1 MKAVVCTAYGPPEVL
16 RIEDVPMPSPAA
28 GEARVRV
35 RASSVNAGDWHLM
48 RGDPWLVRLMFG
60 LRKPRSPVFGAD
72 VAGVVDAVGA
82 DVRGLQVGDEV
93 FGDISGCGFGGWAE
107 YATADASLLVP
118 KPASLSFEEAAAI
131 PAAGMTALQ
140 GVRDIGAVQPGER
153 VLVNG
158 ASGGVGMF
166 AVQIAKAIGAEVT
179 AVASGEK
186 LDMVSALGA
195 DHVIDYTTHDPLDAP
210 PYDAIID
217 AAAFRPILE
226 YRRAMRPGAV
236 YVLVGGSTAQFMRI
250 SLLGP
255 LVSMTGK
262 QMKTYLLKP
271 NAEDL
276 GYLSELVEAGTLRP
290 LIDRTFTLDD
300 VPDAVRHMEARKT
313 RGKLVISV

>member
-1 MKAVVCTAYGPPEVL
+1 
-16 RIEDVPMPSPAA
+16 
-28 GEARVRV
+28 
-35 RASSVNAGDWHLM
+35 M

-72 VAGVVDAVGA
+72 VAGVVDAVGPDA
-82 DVRGLQVGDEV
+82 RGVQVGEEV
-93 FGDISGCGFGGWAE
+93 FGDISACGFGGWAE
-107 YATADASLLVP
+107 YATADAGLLVP

-140 GVRDIGAVQPGER
+140 GVRDVGGVKSGDR

-166 AVQIAKAIGAEVT
+166 AVQIAKAFGAEVT
-179 AVASGEK
+179 AVASSEK
-186 LDMVSALGA
+186 LEMVRTLGA
-195 DHVIDYTTHDPLDAP
+195 DRVVDYTQEDPLDGAA
-210 PYDAIID
+210 YDAIVD

-236 YVLVGGSTAQFMRI
+236 YVLVGGSTAQFVRI
-250 SLLGP
+250 SLIGP

-262 QMKTYLLKP
+262 QMKTFLLKP

-276 GYLSELVEAGTLRP
+276 AFLAALVEAGTLRP
-290 LIDRTFTLDD
+290 HIDRAFTLDE

-313 RGKLVISV
+313 RGKIVISV